1 MNMSSSDE
9 ESDQLMDL
17 EAIRDQMLTQKSER
31 MQVSAWEDDDDGVEA
46 DRNAKEP
53 DEKKILSA
61 AEDGNLEKLK
71 KLLMKNPSLVECTDK
86 DGYTPLHRACYGNHV
101 QIVEFLL
108 QAGANID
115 SKTMDEWQPLHSACC
130 WNNVECA
137 AILIRHGADVN
148 ARSKGDQ
155 TPLHLASASSHNSP
169 CLQLFL
175 LHPDT
180 NHTLV
185 NSSGD
190 TAEQIARRTGKYYPL
205 FEITEDCLNV
215 I

>member
-1 MNMSSSDE
+1 MSSSEE
-9 ESDQLMDL
+9 ESDQLADL
-17 EAIRDQMLTQKSER
+17 EAIRDQMLSQPRGER

-53 DEKKILSA
+53 DAKEILTA
-61 AEDGNLEKLK
+61 AENGDLDKVK
-71 KLLMKNPSLVECTDK
+71 KLLTKNPRLLESTDK

-101 QIVEFLL
+101 EIVEYLL
-108 QAGANID
+108 QSGAQID
-115 SKTMDEWQPLHSACC
+115 AKTNDEWQPLHSACC

-137 AILIRHGADVN
+137 AVLIANGADIN

-155 TPLHLASASSHNSP
+155 TPLHLVSASSHNSSA
-169 CLQLFL
+169 LQLLL
-175 LHPDT
+175 LHPDIKPR
-180 NHTLV
+180 LV

-190 TAEQIARRTGKYYPL
+190 TAEQIAKRTGKYYPM
-205 FEITEDCLNV
+205 FEIIEDCLNV